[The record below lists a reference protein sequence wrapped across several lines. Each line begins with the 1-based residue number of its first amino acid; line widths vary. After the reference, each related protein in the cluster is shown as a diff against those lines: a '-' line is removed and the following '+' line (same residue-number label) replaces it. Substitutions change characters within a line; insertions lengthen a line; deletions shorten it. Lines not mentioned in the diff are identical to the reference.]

1 MLLIS
6 RTSTKGFHTSK
17 LYRVP
22 VGSGRCVQPLPLY
35 EYFPHC
41 SEGGMGGHL
50 ETHPALI
57 QTVLNSWD
65 TLLSPGIHEASP
77 QDKLRWSVLPVYQN
91 PAHTESQLM
100 ANLEFFLYPGSL
112 GNGGLHL
119 RRTTGKGRS
128 TRTFL
133 PCFYPSTS
141 APSLLSPS
149 NHPFAYCSTW
159 FRIHSHKHS
168 GQPAAWL
175 DIILISFLVY
185 LWRSQPYKS
194 P

>member
-1 MLLIS
+1 MNTFLSAAKAAWVAIWKLILPS
-6 RTSTKGFHTSK
+6 FRLYLTPEILSFPQVFMKPHPKTSSGGLFYLCIRTPPT
-17 LYRVP
+17 LN
-22 VGSGRCVQPLPLY
+22 
-35 EYFPHC
+35 
-41 SEGGMGGHL
+41 
-50 ETHPALI
+50 
-57 QTVLNSWD
+57 LNSW
-65 TLLSPGIHEASP
+65 P
-77 QDKLRWSVLPVYQN
+77 
-91 PAHTESQLM
+91 
-100 ANLEFFLYPGSL
+100 EFFLYPGSV
-112 GNGGLHL
+112 GNRSLHL
-119 RRTTGKGRS
+119 RRITGKGRS

-133 PCFYPSTS
+133 PCFYPPSTS

-159 FRIHSHKHS
+159 FRIHSHEHS